1 MWIASQ
7 PRAFISTA
15 LFGLVAGFF
24 LGVHAVTGSNA
35 AGASM
40 ICAAVLG
47 AIVGFAAGRR
57 TPPAASPFPPA
68 ASPPPPAASPAP
80 APAATPAPARSL
92 SPAIEDAEAALASL
106 GYSAREARSAV
117 AGALSSLDDA
127 ADAATIVKAALR
139 ARR

>member
-1 MWIASQ
+1 LNNMWIASQ

-57 TPPAASPFPPA
+57 MPPAASPFPPA

-80 APAATPAPARSL
+80 APAHSL
-92 SPAIEDAEAALASL
+92 SPSIEDAEAALASL

-117 AGALSSLDDA
+117 ASALATLDDD
-127 ADAATIVKAALR
+127 ADAAAIVKAALR

>member
-1 MWIASQ
+1 MWIASR
-7 PRAFISTA
+7 PNAFIAT
-15 LFGLVAGFF
+15 LFAGLVAGFF
-24 LGVHAVTGSNA
+24 LGAHAVTGSNA
-35 AGASM
+35 AGANM
-40 ICAAVLG
+40 ICAAALG

-57 TPPAASPFPPA
+57 MPPAASPFPPA

-80 APAATPAPARSL
+80 AHSL
-92 SPAIEDAEAALASL
+92 SPSIEDAEAALASL